1 MYKRQPIIFEIF
13 TNPEDEKKAG
23 FMLVDKN
30 RNATTS
36 EQMKQ
41 GIKNTIKNV
50 IGNENSAKLKN
61 MLRK

>member
-1 MYKRQPIIFEIF
+1 
-13 TNPEDEKKAG
+13 
-23 FMLVDKN
+23 MLVDKN
-30 RNATTS
+30 TNATPS